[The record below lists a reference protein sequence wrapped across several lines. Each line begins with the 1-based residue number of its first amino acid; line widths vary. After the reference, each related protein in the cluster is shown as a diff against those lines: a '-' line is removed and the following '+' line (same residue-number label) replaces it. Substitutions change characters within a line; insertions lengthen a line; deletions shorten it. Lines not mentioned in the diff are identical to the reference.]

1 MPAGEAIEEDAADI
15 AARKRRL
22 AAEREAAELKKRS
35 QVTTLPSISTRQ
47 RHNCFSRN
55 AGGVARTL
63 EKEKE
68 KGDREIA
75 ALCQ

>member
-35 QVTTLPSISTRQ
+35 QVTTLLSISTRQ
-47 RHNCFSRN
+47 R
-55 AGGVARTL
+55 A
-63 EKEKE
+63 
-68 KGDREIA
+68 
-75 ALCQ
+75 